1 MLEAINLKK
10 VYKPKRGVPVNA
22 LDGVSVKLPD
32 TGMVFIL
39 GKSGSGKSTLLNIL
53 GGLDKYDSGDIL
65 IKGVSSKKFKQ
76 KHFDSYRNTYIGFIF
91 QEYNILEEFSIGANI
106 GLALEL
112 QGKRATSEA
121 INNILKEV
129 DLAGMGNRRP
139 NELSGGQKQRVAIA
153 RALVKNPEIIMADE
167 PTGALDSKTGR
178 QVFDTLKKLSK
189 TKLVLIVSH
198 DREFSEQYAD
208 RIIEL
213 ADGKIISDV
222 EYSGDNNT
230 AVEEKGLNFKENEI
244 EIPEDYVLTAE
255 DTEAINEFL
264 RLKRAGQKTRL
275 GIFSKKNKSG
285 MVGAFVPT
293 DESKIKPHS
302 GEKFKLIKS
311 RLPLKN
317 AFKMGTQ
324 SIKHKPVRLA
334 FTILLSVVAFS
345 LFGLATSVA
354 GYDHVKTT
362 RNSLVDSNI
371 NYISFRKAWN
381 PKTDERDYFND
392 DNSTFTDDDMARLEN
407 ELGVKFKGMLNV
419 RPDFSSMLGDEN
431 GVKWESRTFGNVV
444 AFNQDDLSAFKYSML
459 AGRLPEAEDEIAIPD
474 FVLEV
479 FKVKGYS
486 TPGSNDFST
495 ISSAQDMIGKS
506 FDLNL
511 SFQSVGGSSTSLS
524 ATFKIVGVV
533 DTNFDYERYK
543 DMMFEKEGETN
554 FYDYIASMEFQA
566 VVQNGPS
573 GSLFVNAGYYDR
585 LLDMYKENDT
595 PINSWQLRYEY
606 LGIDGDIVHNIAW
619 SGNAGGWQG
628 QVNVSGEPT
637 TLSDFE
643 RNFGAV
649 PSVFFYETGK
659 TSMSGTEILIPYSNA
674 QNYFNEC
681 YNILGIGQK
690 LLTAEQAQAL
700 VNEGNIYIPP
710 SDDPDEPVNQ
720 LEYVMQ
726 NYRFEE
732 YRNYLDRQ
740 NAYSSF
746 DRFLQTLNYVKSECP
761 DAVDAYF
768 SEWSSSYI
776 GSEKLSGY
784 ISLGE
789 GNKAPVKVVG
799 VYDDNALPA
808 FTVFSDELMTAA
820 KSAYIDGMKQE
831 TDKMSEEFGPQG
843 PYRAVFTPLPEDGG
857 KLEQLIEY
865 SQGVYEDGHAMYN
878 LSNAVNVLLD
888 DMKEILDVLGQV
900 FLWVGVGFAAFAS
913 LMMFNFI
920 VTSINYKKREIG
932 ILRAIGSRSND
943 VFSIFFSESFVIAM
957 INFVLSAGISFGVTM
972 LINDLLREEYGLLMT
987 ILSFGVMNIVYI
999 FAISLGVAFIAS
1011 FMPVRK
1017 IAAKKPIDAIR
1028 DR

>member
-222 EYSGDNNT
+222 EYSGENNT

-285 MVGAFVPT
+285 MAGAFVPT

-354 GYDHVKTT
+354 GYDHVETT
-362 RNSLVDSNI
+362 RNSLVDSKI

-381 PKTDERDYFND
+381 PNPTESDYFND
-392 DNSTFTDDDMARLEN
+392 NNSTFTDDDVARLES

-419 RPDFSSMLGDEN
+419 RPDFSSMLGDDN
-431 GVKWESRTFGNVV
+431 GVKWESRAFGNVV
-444 AFNQDDLSAFKYSML
+444 SFSRDDLNAFKYSML
-459 AGRLPEAEDEIAIPD
+459 EGRLPESDNEVAIPD

-479 FKVKGYS
+479 FKAKGYS
-486 TPGSNDFST
+486 TPGSNDFNPVSG
-495 ISSAQDMIGKS
+495 ARDMIDKTL
-506 FDLNL
+506 DL
-511 SFQSVGGSSTSLS
+511 SFNFQNNGDSNQSMHN
-524 ATFKIVGVV
+524 TFTVVGVV
-533 DTNFDYERYK
+533 DTGFDYERYK
-543 DMMFEKEGETN
+543 DMMFEKEGETS

-595 PINSWQLRYEY
+595 PINSWQLRNEY
-606 LGIDGDIVHNIAW
+606 LGLDGDITHDIAW
-619 SGNAGGWQG
+619 SGSTGEWQG
-628 QVNVSGEPT
+628 QLNTSGEPT
-637 TLSDFE
+637 TISDFE
-643 RNFGAV
+643 RIYGIA
-649 PSVFFYETGK
+649 PSVSYYEAGK
-659 TSMSGTEILIPYSNA
+659 TSMSGAEILVPYSYA
-674 QNYFNEC
+674 RDYFDNC
-681 YNILGIGQK
+681 YAMLGIGNK
-690 LLTAEQAQAL
+690 PLTEAQAQEL
-700 VNEGNIYIPP
+700 IDDGIYIPP

-746 DRFLQTLNYVKSECP
+746 DRFLQTVNYVKVECP
-761 DAVDAYF
+761 EAVNAYF
-768 SEWSSSYI
+768 SEWSGSWI
-776 GSEKLSGY
+776 GSERLNGY
-784 ISLGE
+784 ITLGE
-789 GNKAPVKVVG
+789 GNRAPVKVVG
-799 VYDDNALPA
+799 VYNNDEVPSY
-808 FTVFSDELMTAA
+808 TVISNELMAAA

-857 KLEQLIEY
+857 KLDQLIEY
-865 SQGVYEDGHAMYN
+865 SQGVYEDGHAMYS

-972 LINDLLREEYGLLMT
+972 LINNLLREEYGLLMT
-987 ILSFGVMNIVYI
+987 ILSFGVMNIIYI